1 MDFVNNIRFKIKSIV
16 ERYGDYVRLNRNLIA
31 SIATSMVVSALFS
44 QALKGQTE
52 YLNATL
58 TILVSYATYYLVFGS
73 LYYRDNK
80 AKYITKD
87 GTVNRKKL
95 RKDFLKLVSS
105 VGAAEIIFL
114 LSRWFSH
121 FHFLSIGQEPYLASL
136 ISHVIAATLYALAV
150 NVGVYFT
157 KLYKNDSKSN

>member
-105 VGAAEIIFL
+105 VGAAEIIFFIISMVFSFSFFEYRTRALPGIINLSCNCCNSVCSCRQCWSL
-114 LSRWFSH
+114 LYQ
-121 FHFLSIGQEPYLASL
+121 IIQ
-136 ISHVIAATLYALAV
+136 
-150 NVGVYFT
+150 
-157 KLYKNDSKSN
+157 K